1 MYKQYLKQAWNL
13 IRQEK
18 LFSAVYIIGTGLSIT
33 IVMVLSIVL
42 YLKIAN
48 IYPET
53 NRDRTLVVRP
63 AAEIRGEDDMSK
75 WYLSYRTVNTCFY
88 PLESAEV
95 VTAVFDRYMER
106 YVQSVGSDNQWP
118 VVVKYIDHNFWRVFP
133 FRFVGGKPFT
143 EADWRSG
150 IYTAVITETLSRKV
164 FGTIEAEGQYINL
177 DFRPYRVAGV
187 VKDASMITSSTYADM
202 WIPFTLMPDYLR
214 EFGEENTVGPFAAY
228 LLAPSATTKDIET
241 VKREA
246 QENVRKYNSSMPE
259 NVEFSI
265 SSQPDLY
272 WQSLFRINKMDVDF
286 LRIGMIYGLIFLVL
300 LLVPA
305 INLSGMTDSRIERR
319 LAELGVRRAYGAQNM
334 QLLRQILYENMFFS
348 FLGGITGL
356 LGSYLFIIIGRSW
369 IMQIGQNISFL
380 PPEGTEVVLTPGML
394 LNVPVFLIAL
404 AICFLMNLLSAF
416 VPAWRASKRDIVHS
430 LNSKI

>member
-1 MYKQYLKQAWNL
+1 MILYFKQAWNL

-33 IVMVLSIVL
+33 MVMVLSIVL

-53 NRDRTLVVRP
+53 NRDRMLVVGP
-63 AAEIRGEDDMSK
+63 AAEVRGEEDISR
-75 WYLSYRTVNTCFY
+75 WSLSYRTVTTCFY
-88 PLESAEV
+88 PIENAEA
-95 VTAVFDRYMER
+95 VTAVFERYMER
-106 YVQSVGSDNQWP
+106 YVQSVASDDQWP
-118 VVVKYIDHNFWRVFP
+118 VVVRYVDHNFWRVFP

-143 EADWRSG
+143 EADWQSG

-164 FGTIEAEGQYINL
+164 FGTTEAEGRYINL

-202 WIPFTLMPDYLR
+202 WIPYTLMPDYQR
-214 EFGEENTVGPFAAY
+214 EVGEENTVGPFKAY
-228 LLAPSATTKDIET
+228 LLAPSSATKDIEQ
-241 VKREA
+241 VRREA

-272 WQSLFRINKMDVDF
+272 WQSLFRTGYMDINF

-300 LLVPA
+300 LIVPA

-319 LAELGVRRAYGAQNM
+319 LAEFGVRRAFGAHNI
-334 QLLRQILYENMFFS
+334 QLLRQILYENVCFS
-348 FLGGITGL
+348 LMGGLIGL
-356 LGSYLFIIIGRSW
+356 LWSYLFIIFGRSW

-380 PPEGTEVVLTPGML
+380 PPEGTEVIITPGML
-394 LNVPVFLIAL
+394 LNIPVFLIAL
-404 AICFLMNLLSAF
+404 ALCFLMNFLSAF
-416 VPAWRASKRDIVHS
+416 VPAWRASKREIVYS
-430 LNSKI
+430 INTKF